1 MSLKYICFSVVII
14 DTMETTIQKTN
25 RKDEI
30 SCVQLSKDTKAKLDN
45 LGTKKDTYESIILKM
60 LDSQCVTK
68 GENSEEDSDE

>member
-1 MSLKYICFSVVII
+1 MSS
-14 DTMETTIQKTN
+14 

-60 LDSQCVTK
+60 MDSQDVTS
-68 GENSEEDSDE
+68 GENEDE